1 MPEYCV
7 VAGLGAGG
15 GRCESVRGALSASP
29 ESSVFWICTNFLKD
43 FFDID
48 HFYLKSLS
56 RV

>member
-1 MPEYCV
+1 MPEHCV

-29 ESSVFWICTNFLKD
+29 ESSVFWIFTNFLKD

-48 HFYLKSLS
+48 YFYLKSLS